1 MTLQEIDDL
10 EARIYG
16 LEMPKAPFELW
27 PGTVITEIEQ
37 FLETQFI
44 SLRFNPDAKVSLPC
58 LGDWKDLLNWLKQSK
73 DKGNKKTQSYSI
85 AQFKSGF

>member
-10 EARIYG
+10 KARIYG

-58 LGDWKDLLNWLKQSK
+58 LWRLERFIELVEAKQ
-73 DKGNKKTQSYSI
+73 
-85 AQFKSGF
+85 AERE